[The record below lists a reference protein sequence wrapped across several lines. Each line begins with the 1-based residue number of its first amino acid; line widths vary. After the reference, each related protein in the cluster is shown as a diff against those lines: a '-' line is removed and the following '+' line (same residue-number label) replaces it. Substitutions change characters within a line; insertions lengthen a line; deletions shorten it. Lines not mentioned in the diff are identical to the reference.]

1 MRIDKLLCEM
11 NIASRKDLKELIRK
25 GNLCVNGN
33 VVKDPGFNVN
43 ETSDVIEFKGK
54 TISYEKFVYFMLNK
68 PAGVVSATNDNTAGT
83 VIDLLKDE
91 NKKDLF
97 PVGRLDKDTTG
108 LLIIT
113 NDGELGHKLTSPKHH
128 AAKEYLVGLRDNIT
142 ADSVKQ
148 LEDGVVLDGDGLTK
162 PAKVT
167 LIDDKTIILEIY
179 EGKFHQ
185 VKRMLLAVSNEVVS
199 LKRLSM
205 GGLEL
210 DDSLKEGEYR
220 RLTEEEIDIL
230 KGGTL

>member
-1 MRIDKLLCEM
+1 MLCEM

-167 LIDDKTIILEIY
+167 LIDDKSIILEIY

-205 GGLEL
+205 GGLKL